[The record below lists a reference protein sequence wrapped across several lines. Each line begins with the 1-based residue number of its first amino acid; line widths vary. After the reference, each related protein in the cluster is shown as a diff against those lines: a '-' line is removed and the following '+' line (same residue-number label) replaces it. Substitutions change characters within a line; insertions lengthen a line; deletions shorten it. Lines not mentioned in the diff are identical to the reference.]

1 MAIERPMNPEKAEDF
16 NRFDLIIL
24 VLSVFV
30 LGALA
35 AEVMLDLR
43 PETITVL
50 YRIDFAICMVFLGD
64 FFWRLYKAPNKRAF
78 MKWGWIDLLAS
89 IPVVHE
95 LRWARAIR
103 VLRILR
109 ILRAFRSGKTLI
121 SYIFHRKGQS
131 ALSIGLLTGCL
142 ALFSGAVLILEVEAG
157 HPDANI
163 LNANDAIWWSMV
175 TVTTVGYGDFFPVTL
190 EGRIIASAL
199 MIVGIGLFGTLSGA
213 MASVLL
219 SGSEEEKDER
229 LERLDR
235 LAREM
240 LNKIEVRDWNTA
252 NPEPRSKAAKT
263 DEPPDSSPDRSN

>member
-1 MAIERPMNPEKAEDF
+1 MAIERPMNPGKAEDF
-16 NRFDLIIL
+16 NRFDLVIL

-35 AEVMLDLR
+35 IEVMLDLS
-43 PETITVL
+43 PETVRVL
-50 YRIDFAICMVFLGD
+50 NRIDFAVCMVFLAD
-64 FFWRLYKAPNKRAF
+64 FFWRLYRAPDKKAF
-78 MKWGWIDLLAS
+78 MKWGWIDFLAS
-89 IPVVHE
+89 IPVVNE
-95 LRWARAIR
+95 LRWARLIR

-121 SYIFHRKGQS
+121 SYVFHRKGQS

-142 ALFSGAVLILEVEAG
+142 ALFSGAVLILEVEAS

-175 TVTTVGYGDFFPVTL
+175 TVTTVGYGDFYPVTL

-199 MIVGIGLFGTLSGA
+199 MVVGIGLFGTLSGA
-213 MASVLL
+213 MASILL
-219 SGSEEEKDER
+219 SGSNEEQDER

-235 LAREM
+235 MAREV
-240 LNKIEVRDWNTA
+240 LNKIEVRDWNTD
-252 NPEPRSKAAKT
+252 NPPPASKRGKSKGSS
-263 DEPPDSSPDRSN
+263 EFPDDPD

>member
-1 MAIERPMNPEKAEDF
+1 MAIERPMNPEGAEDF
-16 NRFDLIIL
+16 NRFDLVIL

-35 AEVMLDLR
+35 AEVMLDLSA
-43 PETITVL
+43 ETVTVL
-50 YRIDFAICMVFLGD
+50 NRIDFAICIVFLSD
-64 FFWRLYKAPNKRAF
+64 FFWRFYKAPDKKSF
-78 MKWGWIDLLAS
+78 LKWGWIDFLAS
-89 IPVVHE
+89 IPVVSE
-95 LRWARAIR
+95 LRWARLIR

-121 SYIFHRKGQS
+121 SYVFHRKGQS

-175 TVTTVGYGDFFPVTL
+175 TVTTVGYGDFYPVTL

-199 MIVGIGLFGTLSGA
+199 MVVGIGLFGTLSGA
-213 MASVLL
+213 MASILL
-219 SGSEEEKDER
+219 SGSDEEKDER

-235 LAREM
+235 MAREV
-240 LNKIEVRDWNTA
+240 LNQIEVRDWN
-252 NPEPRSKAAKT
+252 KAESPKSAKST
-263 DEPPDSSPDRSN
+263 KPKEPPATEGG

>member
-1 MAIERPMNPEKAEDF
+1 MNPGKAEDF
-16 NRFDLIIL
+16 NRFDLVIL

-35 AEVMLDLR
+35 IEVMLDLS
-43 PETITVL
+43 PETVKVL
-50 YRIDFAICMVFLGD
+50 NRIDFAVCMVFLAD
-64 FFWRLYKAPNKRAF
+64 FFWRLYRAPDKKAF

-89 IPVVHE
+89 IPVVNE
-95 LRWARAIR
+95 LRWARIIR

-175 TVTTVGYGDFFPVTL
+175 TVTTVGYGDFYPVTL

-199 MIVGIGLFGTLSGA
+199 MVVGIGLFGTLSGA
-213 MASVLL
+213 MASILL
-219 SGSEEEKDER
+219 SGSNEEQDER

-235 LAREM
+235 MAREV

-252 NPEPRSKAAKT
+252 DPPPRARQGKPKGPPE
-263 DEPPDSSPDRSN
+263 SSGESD